1 MAGSEAQSLDLRS
14 YVRVLRRRRLFIAL
28 VALAAL
34 GAGLLASSLQSPIY
48 AAHADVLVQGSA
60 TDSAFV
66 NTQAQARP
74 AVNAIETET
83 EVLASDPI
91 KSEVRSVLGSAPPV
105 SARRLGSTEVMRIT
119 ARSGKPTMAARI
131 ANVYADAYVSYRKER
146 AVGHMEAAG
155 RGIESTIKDLQGQM
169 EALDR
174 RITSASP
181 AERASTEASL
191 RPVYNKL
198 VEQQALLAQK
208 LDQLHIDAD
217 LTSGG
222 AQVVRSAAAPGSPAS
237 PKPLRNGLA
246 ALFVGLVL
254 GVALAFLRENFEDA
268 IWDKKQL
275 GESVDVPVLAV
286 IPSLHRS
293 SKDVRSELR
302 RPNSAS
308 GEAFRRLRTSLQLLG
323 IERPLRTIQVT
334 SPVAG
339 EGKTTVASALGLLLA
354 STGQRVVLV
363 DCDLRRPRLHDE
375 FELGNDVGVTSVLAG
390 ELPLARAVRQVPDTR
405 SLFVLPSG
413 PVPPDPAELMASRR
427 MAELVFELQSEFEM
441 VLVDSA
447 PVLPVTD
454 ATLLAAW
461 VDATVLVA
469 KAGSTTARQLVD
481 AVEQLRQ
488 VDAQLAGTVLNQA
501 AVDAGYGYYYGENG
515 TGRRRSQPAATP
527 PRDGPRGLVG

>member
-1 MAGSEAQSLDLRS
+1 M
-14 YVRVLRRRRLFIAL
+14 L
-28 VALAAL
+28 VTLVTLASV
-34 GAGLLASSLQSPIY
+34 GGGLLASHLQSPAY
-48 AAHADVLVQGSA
+48 EAHADVLVQASA
-60 TDSAFV
+60 TGSAFV

-83 EVLASDPI
+83 EVLASDAVMS
-91 KSEVRSVLGSAPPV
+91 KVRDALGSAPPV

-119 ARSGKPTMAARI
+119 ARSGKPAMAARI
-131 ANVYADAYVSYRKER
+131 ANVYAEAYVSHRKQQ
-146 AVGHMEAAG
+146 AVGDMEAAAS
-155 RGIESTIKDLQGQM
+155 GIESTITDLQTQM
-169 EALDR
+169 DALDR
-174 RITSASP
+174 RISSVSA

-222 AQVVRSAAAPGSPAS
+222 AQIVRSAAVPGSPAS
-237 PKPLRNGLA
+237 PKPLRNGVA
-246 ALFVGLVL
+246 ALFVGLGL

-302 RPNSAS
+302 RPNSAP

-375 FELGNDVGVTSVLAG
+375 FGLSNDVGLTSVLAR
-390 ELPLARAVRQVPDTR
+390 ELPLAQAVHQVPDAS

-413 PVPPDPAELMASRR
+413 PLPPNPAELMASRR

-501 AVDAGYGYYYGENG
+501 EVDAGYGYYYAGNG
-515 TGRRRSQPAATP
+515 TGRRRSQAADTP
-527 PRDGPRGLVG
+527 PRDIPRGLVS